1 MNLLKVD
8 STQALQHLVT
18 HTILIQK
25 EKFTVSTITEDVM
38 NHELFNNFCDRD
50 KVTEM
55 VSATIQTFLKYGA
68 LDAYDHGY
76 RVIVNPT

>member
-50 KVTEM
+50 KVEKL
-55 VSATIQTFLKYGA
+55 VSETIQTFLKYGA

>member
-18 HTILIQK
+18 HIILIQT
-25 EKFTVSTITEDVM
+25 EKFTVSTITEKVM
-38 NHELFNNFCDRD
+38 NHKLFNNFCDED
-50 KVTEM
+50 QVDET
-55 VSATIQTFLKYGA
+55 VSETIQTFLRYGA

-76 RVIVNPT
+76 RVIIKPT

>member
-18 HTILIQK
+18 HTILIHK

>member
-18 HTILIQK
+18 HIILI
-25 EKFTVSTITEDVM
+25 ETEHFTVSTITEKVM
-38 NHELFNNFCDRD
+38 NHELFNDFCDE
-50 KVTEM
+50 KQVNEM
-55 VSATIQTFLKYGA
+55 VSETIQTFLRYGA

-76 RVIVNPT
+76 RVIINPT